1 MISSETPLNHII
13 LDNFISNFNS
23 GKFTANLYAALSF
36 IKFDKEPFKNTFF
49 EYENMIWD
57 NMIAL
62 IKIMPGELYFG
73 CEKYI
78 YEDYIDDFGK
88 TKFYCLN
95 DTEETIKL
103 YRLINRPSTNSS
115 EKPNHIDGIKLYND
129 GFEWEFLQSF
139 DINNYDKRST
149 VEHVAVNLEI
159 GKKIKSQMLF
169 ISTDFKNPIPT
180 KSTIVSL
187 VVNPLNLNMKPLTS
201 DFEWYA
207 HRINFGNVK
216 EGSFYLN
223 DDTNY
228 NGNVVFYDIKKTGY
242 IVSNKDFNK
251 VKFSQLT
258 FTDNDTYPIKKLIPS
273 QVKRNSGYTIFMQKF
288 KPMFVYKQ
296 LKFVISIKEE

>member
-1 MISSETPLNHII
+1 MY
-13 LDNFISNFNS
+13 
-23 GKFTANLYAALSF
+23 GKK
-36 IKFDKEPFKNTFF
+36 IPIEVIEKIKNT
-49 EYENMIWD
+49 
-57 NMIAL
+57 
-62 IKIMPGELYFG
+62 KK
-73 CEKYI
+73 EKYYRKVI
-78 YEDYIDDFGK
+78 CLENKMVFESIADAGRKMNLERSNIGLCCQKRAISTKGYHFMYYEDYINDFGK

-103 YRLINRPSTNSS
+103 YRLINQPTEISS
-115 EKPNHIDGIKLYND
+115 IKPNHISGKKLYDD

-159 GKKIKSQMLF
+159 GKKIKSQILF

-187 VVNPLNLNMKPLTS
+187 VINPLNLNMKPLTS

-228 NGNVVFYDIKKTGY
+228 NGNVVFFDSKKTGY

-251 VKFSQLT
+251 IKFSRLT